1 MVVARNKSE
10 ENVINIDG
18 SEYAFDDLEDDAKA
32 YIAHISSLQ
41 NEINAI
47 QMKLVQLDTART
59 VFVEKLKEALPANK
73 EEEKEV
79 IN

>member
-1 MVVARNKSE
+1 MTEESVV
-10 ENVINIDG
+10 NIDG
-18 SEYAFDDLEDDAKA
+18 SEYAFDDLEDDAKV

-73 EEEKEV
+73 EEKEV
-79 IN
+79 VN